1 MKRIVCSLAILSL
14 AIFACTIP
22 FIPTPTPLPL
32 PSATLAPTQT
42 ATLTETPTVT
52 ELPTATATLTNE
64 GPAFPLNNAFCDKL
78 SVYVDPALASSTTCE
93 IVPASQMMEIY
104 PQYSKMTL
112 QGYPLQGMSFP
123 FPATI
128 SFFSVQDYTAL
139 LPDHIAGLV
148 TDMNALI
155 SGGLPGSTSL
165 PFLPMFNAA
174 QTFHSN
180 YAQLPFL
187 SGNGIRFLTLFAQYF
202 APINN
207 NDLFY
212 TYQGLTSDGK
222 YWVSAIL
229 PVNHPILPA
238 DAVNPPGGQTWEQF
252 TNNYAAYQAAMITQ
266 LEAQTPDS
274 FTPSLLALDGMIST
288 ITIQP

>member
-1 MKRIVCSLAILSL
+1 MKRIAVSLTILSL
-14 AIFACTIP
+14 AVFACTIP
-22 FIPTPTPLPL
+22 FTPTPTPLPL

-52 ELPTATATLTNE
+52 ALPTATVTLTYP

-93 IVPASQMMEIY
+93 IVPASQEMEIH
-104 PQYSKMTL
+104 PQYTTMTL
-112 QGYPLQGMSFP
+112 QGYPLQGKF

-128 SFFSVQDYTAL
+128 SFFSVQDYTGL
-139 LPDHIAGLV
+139 LPEHIPGLV
-148 TDMNALI
+148 TDMNGLI

-187 SGNGIRFLTLFAQYF
+187 SGNGFRFLTLFAQYA

-207 NDLFY
+207 HDLFY
-212 TYQGLTSDGK
+212 TYQGLTLDGK
-222 YWVSAIL
+222 YWVTAIL

-252 TNNYAAYQAAMITQ
+252 ANNYTAYLAGMITQ
-266 LEAQTPDS
+266 LDAQTPDS
-274 FTPSLLALDGMIST
+274 FTPSLNLLDGMVST